1 MKPKE
6 KHEKRKVKEE
16 KRNTIETYRDL
27 RALMRGFESLRKQS
41 LLSSWTKSDSVL
53 LGAHL

>member
-16 KRNTIETYRDL
+16 TIETYRDL
-27 RALMRGFESLRKQS
+27 RALMRGFESLKKQS
-41 LLSSWTKSDSVL
+41 LLSSWTNSDSVL